1 MPCAWSEDEGANSGR
16 EKESWRINRWSGQKE
31 PEVSTRIWMAMAA
44 LLGPLNLTRG
54 SMAAPRR
61 DKTQHLLSSWRTA
74 W

>member
-1 MPCAWSEDEGANSGR
+1 MPCAWGDDEGANSGR

-31 PEVSTRIWMAMAA
+31 PETSTRVWVAMAA
-44 LLGPLNLTRG
+44 LLGPLDLTSG
-54 SMAAPRR
+54 STTPHR